1 MRPLVIDV
9 KRLTRVET
17 DRLKDRMGRMLRSLD
32 ESSPRHPVDVVQS
45 GPTTPI
51 HADMRGFGLHLQVH
65 PHAGEAEASLRSFL
79 VRALDPTT
87 IWADAGLY
95 APVRAATHGAWET
108 VRALVGD
115 LIDANTTERGLLSAP
130 VCDGDACRGPR
141 MDHVHPSIS
150 AIVQDAVSHAFR
162 GVPDVAWA
170 YSMAE
175 GRRIRDFRIGD
186 HSIAFAEVA
195 MPDPLTRLRALSA
208 WKRSDEVLSQA

>member
-9 KRLTRVET
+9 KRLSRVEA

-32 ESSPRHPVDVVQS
+32 ETEPRHPVEVLQS

-65 PHAGEAEASLRSFL
+65 PHAGQATASLRSFL

-87 IWADAGLY
+87 VWADVDLY

-115 LIDANTTERGLLSAP
+115 LIDANLTEHGLLSAP
-130 VCDGDACRGPR
+130 VCDADACRGPR

-150 AIVQDAVSHAFR
+150 AIVQDAVSHAFED
-162 GVPDVAWA
+162 VPDVAWA
-170 YSMAE
+170 YSMVE

-186 HSIAFAEVA
+186 HSIAFSEVA
-195 MPDPLTRLRALSA
+195 MPDPLARLRALSS
-208 WKRSDEVLSQA
+208 WKRSAEVLQRA